1 MDDWI
6 YGFSDT
12 QLRVA
17 ALSNMSSVLQTVPLV
32 SQ

>member
-1 MDDWI
+1 MDDFV
-6 YGFSDT
+6 YGPSDA

-17 ALSNMSSVLQTVPLV
+17 ALSAMSSVLASVPLV

>member
-1 MDDWI
+1 MDDWV
-6 YGFSDT
+6 YGFSDA